1 MAESLG
7 DNMSKKLLYGFVVT
21 TFLLCGCAE
30 KKMTEEWCEEMM
42 IKPNKEWT
50 EKDAQLFARDCL
62 TE

>member
-1 MAESLG
+1 
-7 DNMSKKLLYGFVVT
+7 MSKKLLYGFVVT